1 MILHEFGRA
10 SRVSEFANSGSHKL
24 LRQGLVL
31 EPTDA
36 ALSLVSGRSQA
47 IILAKRQYR
56 LSSANIPNGRETLT

>member
-10 SRVSEFANSGSHKL
+10 LRVSEFANSGSHKL

-36 ALSLVSGRSQA
+36 GLVPGFRSIA
-47 IILAKRQYR
+47 GDHI
-56 LSSANIPNGRETLT
+56 S